1 MQLVTCPRPLGALE
15 SAPATSLA
23 ERTVD
28 GRWEGFWAEDES
40 YVARCTGA
48 DGGVLWYRIVDDA
61 ASGAE
66 APQDAPRPDAG
77 TILSFPPI
85 RRNGTFLLMGRG
97 THGARIMVGSA
108 GGRAR

>member
-48 DGGVLWYRIVDDA
+48 DGGVLWYRIEDD
-61 ASGAE
+61 STEAE
-66 APQDAPRPDAG
+66 AGQPGSQQETASV
-77 TILSFPPI
+77 LSFPPL

-97 THGARIMVGSA
+97 SHGARIMVGSA
-108 GGRAR
+108 GG